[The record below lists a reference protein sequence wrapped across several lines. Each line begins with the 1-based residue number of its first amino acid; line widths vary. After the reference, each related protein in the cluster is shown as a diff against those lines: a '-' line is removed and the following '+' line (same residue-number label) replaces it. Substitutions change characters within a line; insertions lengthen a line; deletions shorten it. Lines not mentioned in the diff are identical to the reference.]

1 MWRRAAAMAA
11 SMATAAKKRPA
22 GRKPG
27 GAYRVAV
34 CQREGGRL
42 CSLPQRPTEHRCYIL
57 GGCSTYM
64 QQRVRTFHRGETP
77 SSARQ
82 LPIMAALHAEGPTL
96 SELIL
101 HEKGR
106 FVNPFLKNFGKTPG
120 PLPTLP
126 RRAESAVERNGAKE
140 KNSCC
145 IFSGTCYNK
154 TRPASQGVGKC
165 ALSTVRMGGCRRPKG
180 LRPRDEFSAS
190 AVKSK
195 NAGKPASTGA

>member
-1 MWRRAAAMAA
+1 MFHGQDLL
-11 SMATAAKKRPA
+11 KICGA
-22 GRKPG
+22 GQLRWPPQWQQPQKNAPQAESLG
-27 GAYRVAV
+27 ELTVLLYARGK
-34 CQREGGRL
+34 EGRL

-120 PLPTLP
+120 PMPTLP
-126 RRAESAVERNGAKE
+126 RRAESAVEKWGKRE
-140 KNSCC
+140 K
-145 IFSGTCYNK
+145 IPVAFFQE
-154 TRPASQGVGKC
+154 PATIKLVQ
-165 ALSTVRMGGCRRPKG
+165 RR
-180 LRPRDEFSAS
+180 RE
-190 AVKSK
+190 
-195 NAGKPASTGA
+195 